1 MKRNIK
7 KVADLT
13 QKQYEAAL
21 ARNGMELTQDGHN
34 PDIDTVSVYGFELT
48 GKTRRAK
55 LAHAIAAKEA
65 HGSFRALLDAT
76 EDAIRAKLAEP
87 VETDPVML
95 DAMEQSIAL
104 DNAAKPGDTYED
116 PVWGTVHVP
125 SHEEEAAATDAARR
139 EQDITAPVGFDA
151 NGNSRATVNEFP
163 VSAAVIAGGS
173 GNLVDGAVIPSA
185 KEHPVEKG
193 KLTAAV
199 AERYGALVAERGAEV
214 AGTLLQEAIKACGQ
228 KIYID
233 GKVGPY
239 TVRLAN
245 RIPEADL
252 LAALNSRAQIGAAEA
267 K

>member
-21 ARNGMELTQDGHN
+21 ARNGMLLDRNTSAEFDV
-34 PDIDTVSVYGFELT
+34 VSEFGFQLM

-55 LAHAIAAKEA
+55 LAHALYCKDEYDESQIRDESDYEA
-65 HGSFRALLDAT
+65 TPITGAVDEAEAT
-76 EDAIRAKLAEP
+76 FEAEVADGVVKLH
-87 VETDPVML
+87 D
-95 DAMEQSIAL
+95 
-104 DNAAKPGDTYED
+104 
-116 PVWGTVHVP
+116 VP

-139 EQDITAPVGFDA
+139 AQDAPVDTDCTKA
-151 NGNSRATVNEFP
+151 
-163 VSAAVIAGGS
+163 GS
-173 GNLVDGAVIPSA
+173 GNLAPKTEVKSA
-185 KEHPVEKG
+185 SF
-193 KLTAAV
+193 TSFAV
-199 AERYGALVAERGAEV
+199 AEKYRTLSDERGAEV

-252 LAALNSRAQIGAAEA
+252 LAALNSRAQIGKPHEEMTATEKVAEFERYDR
-267 K
+267 